1 MSVNNN
7 NTTGNTLTL
16 LNLCRQYKKYKEES
30 PPLPRYDIISPYVQI
45 SDTNPNLVFTKEQL
59 DMRRKV
65 EILRYQNNQMN
76 SKTNNTTKTQNWS
89 FITGQTSHTKVCRD
103 NPYGETLTTQC
114 DVPGPP
120 MVLFYDPTV
129 PLYNYI
135 SNREQIADYSSSV
148 KVNIWDTFIYF
159 DAEFSSKTLETCFD
173 ILYNSTKTGKT
184 VYSFQTP
191 LSINLQGTKDAFL
204 GPLYTSVHEIEVKLT
219 NVKCVVFYGVS
230 PVIPLS
236 TINIQ
241 MPTFNFKVVL
251 PAEGGDFL
259 ATKYIGNL
267 IANNISLYTE
277 YQYVYSIK
285 LSFEI
290 LINLYDVN
298 GNIINTQSDTTIY
311 LDEVLTNITKD
322 GVYYNNIFNCKF
334 VDPYVPTFV
343 DFIIESN
350 PPNGDVY
357 IAYGSLQ
364 N

>member
-1 MSVNNN
+1 MSA
-7 NTTGNTLTL
+7 TKKKPTGNELTL

-76 SKTNNTTKTQNWS
+76 SKTNNTTKSQNWS
-89 FITGQTSHTKVCRD
+89 FLTGQTSHTKVCKD
-103 NPYGETLTTQC
+103 NPYGDTLTTQC

-120 MVLFYDPTV
+120 MILFYDPTV

-135 SNREQIADYSSSV
+135 SNRDQIVDYSS
-148 KVNIWDTFIYF
+148 KNAVNIWDPFIF
-159 DAEFSSKTLETCFD
+159 EDVEFLSKTLTTCFD
-173 ILYNSTKTGKT
+173 ILYNSTKTGQT
-184 VYSFQTP
+184 IYSFQTP
-191 LSINLQGTKDAFL
+191 LSIHLQGTKDIFM
-204 GPLYTSVHEIEVKLT
+204 GPLYKSVHEIEVQLT
-219 NVKCVVFYGVS
+219 NVKCVVYYGAS
-230 PVIPLS
+230 PVKPLT

-241 MPTFNFKVVL
+241 MPAFNFKVIL
-251 PAEGGDFL
+251 PSEGGDFS

-267 IANNISLYTE
+267 IANNITLYTE
-277 YQYVYSIK
+277 YQYVYSVK

-290 LINLYDVN
+290 VIKFYDVD

-311 LDEVLTNITKD
+311 LDEVIANITED
-322 GVYYNNIFNCKF
+322 SVYYNHVFNCEF
-334 VDPYVPTFV
+334 SDPYVPNFI
-343 DFIIESN
+343 DFNIESN
-350 PPNGDVY
+350 PPNGDFY

>member
-1 MSVNNN
+1 MSATKNKP
-7 NTTGNTLTL
+7 TGNALTL

-30 PPLPRYDIISPYVQI
+30 PPLPRYDIVSPYVPI
-45 SDTNPNLVFTKEQL
+45 SDTNPNLLFTKEQL

-76 SKTNNTTKTQNWS
+76 SKTNNTTKKQNWS
-89 FITGQTSHTKVCRD
+89 FLTGQTSHTKICKD

-135 SNREQIADYSSSV
+135 SNREQIVDYSSSV
-148 KVNIWDTFIYF
+148 QVNIWDVVIFE
-159 DAEFSSKTLETCFD
+159 DAEFSSKKLTTCFD
-173 ILYNSTKTGKT
+173 LLYNSTKTGRT
-184 VYSFQTP
+184 TYSFQTP
-191 LSINLQGTKDAFL
+191 LSINLQGTKDVFL
-204 GPLYTSVHEIEVKLT
+204 GPLYMSVHEIEVQLT
-219 NVKCVVFYGVS
+219 NVKCIIFYGVS
-230 PVIPLS
+230 PVKSLS
-236 TINIQ
+236 TINLQ

-251 PAEGGDFL
+251 PNDGGDFL

-267 IANNISLYTE
+267 IANNITLYTE
-277 YQYVYSIK
+277 YQYVYDVK

-290 LINLYDVN
+290 SIKLYDIN
-298 GNIINTQSDTTIY
+298 GNIINTQSDTTIF
-311 LDEVLTNITKD
+311 LNEVLANITKD
-322 GVYYNNIFNCKF
+322 GVYYNNVFNCEF
-334 VDPYVPTFV
+334 SNPYVPTFV
-343 DFIIESN
+343 DFDIESN

-357 IAYGSLQ
+357 IAYGDLQ

>member
-1 MSVNNN
+1 MSATRNKP
-7 NTTGNTLTL
+7 TGNGLTL
-16 LNLCRQYKKYKEES
+16 LNLCRQYKRYKEES
-30 PPLPRYDIISPYVQI
+30 PPLPRYDIVSPYVQI
-45 SDTNPNLVFTKEQL
+45 SDTNTNLLFTKEQL

-89 FITGQTSHTKVCRD
+89 FLTGQTSHTKVCRD

-135 SNREQIADYSSSV
+135 SNRDKIVDYSSSLQ
-148 KVNIWDTFIYF
+148 VNIWDSYVFE
-159 DAEFSSKTLETCFD
+159 DVEFPSKELEICFD
-173 ILYNSTKTGKT
+173 ILYNSTKTGIT
-184 VYSFQTP
+184 TYSFQIP
-191 LSINLQGTKDAFL
+191 LSINLQGTKDVFL
-204 GPLYTSVHEIEVKLT
+204 GPLYMSVHEIEVNLT

-230 PVIPLS
+230 PIKSLS
-236 TINIQ
+236 KIIIQ
-241 MPTFNFKVVL
+241 MPTFNFKVIL
-251 PAEGGDFL
+251 PSDGGDFL

-267 IANNISLYTE
+267 IANNIALFTDFE
-277 YQYVYSIK
+277 FIYSVK

-290 LINLYDVN
+290 LIKLYDTN
-298 GNIINTQSDTTIY
+298 GNIINTQSDTTIF
-311 LDEVLTNITKD
+311 LDEVIANISENGD
-322 GVYYNNIFNCKF
+322 YYENVFNCEF
-334 VDPYVPTFV
+334 SDPYVPPFI
-343 DFIIESN
+343 DFNVESN

-357 IAYGSLQ
+357 ISYGDLQ

>member
-1 MSVNNN
+1 MS
-7 NTTGNTLTL
+7 TAIKKPTGNALTL

-30 PPLPRYDIISPYVQI
+30 PPLPRYNIISPYVQI

-76 SKTNNTTKTQNWS
+76 SKTNNTTKSQNWS
-89 FITGQTSHTKVCRD
+89 FLTGQTSHTKVCKD

-120 MVLFYDPTV
+120 MILFYDPTV

-135 SNREQIADYSSSV
+135 SNRDQIVNYSSSV
-148 KVNIWDTFIYF
+148 QVNIWDHVF
-159 DAEFSSKTLETCFD
+159 DDNIEFPSKTLTTCFD
-173 ILYNSTKTGKT
+173 ILYNSTKTGQT
-184 VYSFQTP
+184 IYSFQTP
-191 LSINLQGTKDAFL
+191 LSIHLQGIKDVFL
-204 GPLYTSVHEIEVKLT
+204 GPLYISVHEIEVQLT
-219 NVKCVVFYGVS
+219 NVKCVVYYGAS
-230 PVIPLS
+230 PVKPLS

-241 MPTFNFKVVL
+241 MPAFNFKVIL
-251 PAEGGDFL
+251 PSEGGEFF

-267 IANNISLYTE
+267 IANNITLYTE
-277 YQYVYSIK
+277 YQYVYSVK

-290 LINLYDVN
+290 VKKFYDVD
-298 GNIINTQSDTTIY
+298 GNIINTQSDTTII
-311 LDEVLTNITKD
+311 LDEVLANITED
-322 GVYYNNIFNCKF
+322 GAYYNHVFNCEF
-334 VDPYVPTFV
+334 SDPYVPTFI
-343 DFIIESN
+343 DFNIDSN